1 MEDVRA
7 AAYAGS
13 TEGDGAIGVDAGGVC
28 VRARRRSRHHW
39 HSAQALEAFFLCV
52 WESLDRE
59 GERTAERGRRGL
71 GNRAWPFR
79 WGLGAAGR
87 ETGDLQLALQLPA
100 GARRVRN
107 WKFLLAS
114 LHMRIW

>member
-39 HSAQALEAFFLCV
+39 RSAQALEGFFFL
-52 WESLDRE
+52 EL
-59 GERTAERGRRGL
+59 L
-71 GNRAWPFR
+71 
-79 WGLGAAGR
+79 GR
-87 ETGDLQLALQLPA
+87 ESGQRSAASEAWQPYLVLQVGIGSCRKGDHL
-100 GARRVRN
+100 
-107 WKFLLAS
+107 
-114 LHMRIW
+114 

>member
-39 HSAQALEAFFLCV
+39 HSAQALEAFFFL

-87 ETGDLQLALQLPA
+87 ETGDPQLPA
-100 GARRVRN
+100 GARRGCV
-107 WKFLLAS
+107 
-114 LHMRIW
+114 

>member
-1 MEDVRA
+1 MEPLEWMQA
-7 AAYAGS
+7 ASA
-13 TEGDGAIGVDAGGVC
+13 C
-28 VRARRRSRHHW
+28 VRGAGPVTIGIQHRLW
-39 HSAQALEAFFLCV
+39 KLFFCV

-87 ETGDLQLALQLPA
+87 ETGDLQLALQLAA
-100 GARRVRN
+100 GATSN
-107 WKFLLAS
+107 LL
-114 LHMRIW
+114 